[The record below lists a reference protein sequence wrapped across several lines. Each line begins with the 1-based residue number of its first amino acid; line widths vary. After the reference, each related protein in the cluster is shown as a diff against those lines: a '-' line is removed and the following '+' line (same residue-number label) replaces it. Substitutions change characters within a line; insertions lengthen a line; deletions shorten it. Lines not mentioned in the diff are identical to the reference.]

1 MLRLDQDI
9 KYLQGV
15 GPQRADILGKE
26 LNIKTVGD
34 LLEYFPYKYIDRT
47 RFYRICEI
55 NGNMPYVQI
64 IGEIL
69 SFETDGIGRKT
80 RLIAHFSDGS
90 GVIDL
95 VWFQGAKYITQTYDC
110 HRRYVVFGKP
120 TIFKGRYQIAHPEIF
135 NRVCLRTM
143 KWMLMICC

>member
-110 HRRYVVFGKP
+110 HLVMW
-120 TIFKGRYQIAHPEIF
+120 
-135 NRVCLRTM
+135 CLASPLYL
-143 KWMLMICC
+143 KDAIK